1 MSKVHWYVKC
11 GNTIPIFELGSN
23 SFHISVDTPIP
34 DWDDYY
40 NQSKQLEFNRY
51 RVKDGKTTNWVSF
64 SSLSSATS
72 FLYGKPCDIKT
83 TIRFS
88 RELTDDEDILLSCH
102 YLLNRVSIYD
112 IIYESGESFA
122 DVLWKSSNTENII
135 KEDYMNLQSKDL
147 EGLNIEDKIFGG
159 AALLTRG
166 ITEMSARAFAKEF
179 AEVLKPLSSTSDDE
193 LTQKTFV
200 PVFTDASH
208 SDSLDMENANACIRS
223 IKRNLIPVLVGE
235 AGCGKTYT
243 AEHLG
248 EKLREAF
255 GKKGQTLKQTKI
267 CCSGIPYNEFWGSY
281 DAVSNMC
288 TGSFKYIWK
297 EAENNSDI
305 LYYVI
310 LDEMLDMTDIRRT
323 FGGAFADLDKLPNN
337 LFIVATGNTGVWD
350 AGGVTYNKML
360 NDDGI
365 DQNRFNL
372 IPVHNIFE
380 DLNSAEAQLYL
391 SSFDKESER
400 FKRIMEIATSDVS
413 KVLSPRKFR
422 NMMQLSDEEYKEDI
436 EFGLKRDD
444 KYEERALLVDRTK
457 YKE

>member
-40 NQSKQLEFNRY
+40 NQGKQLEFNRY
-51 RVKDGKTTNWVSF
+51 RVKDGKTTNWISF

-88 RELTDDEDILLSCH
+88 RELTDDEDDLLIFY
-102 YLLNRVSIYD
+102 YLLNRVSV
-112 IIYESGESFA
+112 YESGESFT
-122 DVLWKSSNTENII
+122 DVLWKSSINENTI
-135 KEDYMNLQSKDL
+135 KEDYMKLQSKDL
-147 EGLNIEDKIFGG
+147 EGLGIEDKICAG

-248 EKLREAF
+248 EKLLETF
-255 GKKGQTLKQTKI
+255 GKEGQVLKQTKI

-281 DAVSNMC
+281 DAVSHMC

-310 LDEMLDMTDIRRT
+310 LDEMLDMTDIRQT
-323 FGGAFADLDKLPNN
+323 FGGAFANLDELPNN
-337 LFIVATGNTGVWD
+337 LFIVATGNNGVWE

-360 NDDGI
+360 NDNGI

-391 SSFDKESER
+391 SSFDKDSER
-400 FKRIMEIATSDVS
+400 FKDIMEVATSDIS

-436 EFGLKRDD
+436 EFGNKRD
-444 KYEERALLVDRTK
+444 KHYKEKALLVDRPK
-457 YKE
+457 YEK

>member
-1 MSKVHWYVKC
+1 MVEIPLFLLTFCKYC
-11 GNTIPIFELGSN
+11 G
-23 SFHISVDTPIP
+23 
-34 DWDDYY
+34 
-40 NQSKQLEFNRY
+40 
-51 RVKDGKTTNWVSF
+51 
-64 SSLSSATS
+64 
-72 FLYGKPCDIKT
+72 
-83 TIRFS
+83 
-88 RELTDDEDILLSCH
+88 
-102 YLLNRVSIYD
+102 
-112 IIYESGESFA
+112 IIYKIDYNYGGIIFMTSEEKENLLTEEGNELIRLLHSKNFLDLRGELKEFLKTCHSQTIN
-122 DVLWKSSNTENII
+122 DYKSLFEDLLGEYGMRNISELELIIEII
-135 KEDYMNLQSKDL
+135 KA
-147 EGLNIEDKIFGG
+147 LNMDNQD
-159 AALLTRG
+159 R
-166 ITEMSARAFAKEF
+166 
-179 AEVLKPLSSTSDDE
+179 
-193 LTQKTFV
+193 
-200 PVFTDASH
+200 VFTPKFTDTSH
-208 SDSLDMENANACIRS
+208 SDSLDMKNANACIRS

-248 EKLREAF
+248 EKLLETF
-255 GKKGQTLKQTKI
+255 GKEGQVLKQTKI

-281 DAVSNMC
+281 DAVSHMC

-310 LDEMLDMTDIRRT
+310 LDEMLDMTDIRQT
-323 FGGAFADLDKLPNN
+323 FGGAFADLDNLPNN
-337 LFIVATGNTGVWD
+337 LFIVATGNNGVWE

-380 DLNSAEAQLYL
+380 DLDSAEAQLYL
-391 SSFDKESER
+391 SSFDKDSER
-400 FKRIMEIATSDVS
+400 FKDIMKVVTSDAS

-444 KYEERALLVDRTK
+444 KYKERALLVDRPK
-457 YKE
+457 YEK

>member
-1 MSKVHWYVKC
+1 MSKVHWYIKC
-11 GNTIPIFELGSN
+11 GNAIPIFELGYN
-23 SFHISVDTPIP
+23 LFYISVDTPIP
-34 DWDDYY
+34 DWDNYY
-40 NQSKQLEFNRY
+40 AQSKQLEFNRY
-51 RVKDGKTTNWVSF
+51 HVKDGKTTNWISF

-83 TIRFS
+83 TIKFS
-88 RELTDDEDILLSCH
+88 RELSDDEDKLLTCY
-102 YLLNRVSIYD
+102 YLLNRLSAYD
-112 IIYESGESFA
+112 SIYESGESFA
-122 DVLWKSSNTENII
+122 DVFWKSDNDENI
-135 KEDYMNLQSKDL
+135 KEDYMKLQSKDL
-147 EGLNIEDKIFGG
+147 EGLGIDDKIGAG

-166 ITEMSARAFAKEF
+166 IAEISARAFAKEF

-200 PVFTDASH
+200 PVFTDISH

-248 EKLREAF
+248 ELLRKTF
-255 GKKGQTLKQTKI
+255 GKDGQVLKQTKI

-281 DAVSNMC
+281 DAVSHMC

-297 EAENNSDI
+297 EAENNSDT

-310 LDEMLDMTDIRRT
+310 LDEMLDMTDIRQT
-323 FGGAFADLDKLPNN
+323 FGGAFADLDNLPNN
-337 LFIVATGNTGVWD
+337 LFIVATGNIGVWE
-350 AGGVTYNKML
+350 AGGATYRKML
-360 NDDGI
+360 DDDGI

-380 DLNSAEAQLYL
+380 DLDSVEAQLYL
-391 SSFDKESER
+391 SSFDKDSER
-400 FKRIMEIATSDVS
+400 FKDIMKVATSDVS

-444 KYEERALLVDRTK
+444 KYKERALLVDRPK
-457 YKE
+457 YEK